1 MLLTPH
7 PDLSKL
13 LEYRNQLTQIAKQ
26 LASKCTKSYLVI
38 SRRKDGTYYSIKEN
52 GQKKYL
58 SKKDVSTLKNIF
70 QNDYEYKLYQAVSK
84 ELKILDSFLK
94 KTNLQSPEKIYEN
107 MANEIKPFI
116 KPLLVSN
123 DEFAKAWQ
131 TKKYS
136 THPNQPTTSF
146 ITFRQ
151 EHVRSKSEVIIADT
165 LNEMGIPYRYEQEL
179 TLKDGNIMYPDFTL
193 LNVKSREEIIYE
205 HFGKMD
211 DTTYLHRTLE
221 KLDIYAR
228 NGYTLGQN
236 FVATFESLEHSINR
250 TTLIKTLENYAK

>member
-1 MLLTPH
+1 MLHTPH
-7 PDLSKL
+7 PDLNHL
-13 LEYRNQLTQIAKQ
+13 TNYRNQLALLANQ
-26 LASKCTKSYLVI
+26 LAARCKKLTLSI
-38 SRRKDGTYYSIKEN
+38 SRRNDGTFFTVIEN

-58 SKKDVSTLKNIF
+58 SKKDISTLKDIF

-94 KTNLQSPEKIYEN
+94 KTNLQLPEEIYKN
-107 MANEIKPFI
+107 MANETKPFI

-123 DEFAKAWQ
+123 EDFAKAWQ
-131 TKKYS
+131 AKKYT
-136 THPNQPTTSF
+136 THPDQPNTSF

-179 TLKDGNIMYPDFTL
+179 KLKDGNVLYPDFTL
-193 LNVKSREEIIYE
+193 LNVSTREEIIYE

-211 DTTYLHRTLE
+211 DEPYLHRTFE

-228 NGYTLGQN
+228 NGFTLGKN
-236 FVATFESLEHSINR
+236 LIATFESLDHSINR
-250 TTLIKTLENYAK
+250 TTLIKTLEKCAK